1 MTLLRL
7 IFSPQSLPRLAV
19 RDDSTSSIAPVL
31 TGWFLLAFAAMNDLM
46 ANDVEQFFGFD
57 MVVRRVVGNAI
68 VAAGV
73 AVVVVLVL
81 LLIWPIDPD
90 RTTERSRAY
99 ARVGLL
105 APWCGLAPAWLW
117 AGAALAASPDVASAL
132 EVPLAASGSL
142 RPLLALIGSSW
153 LLAI

>member
-1 MTLLRL
+1 MSIFRL

-31 TGWFLLAFAAMNDLM
+31 TGWFLLAFAAMNDIM
-46 ANDVEQFFGFD
+46 ANDVEQFFGWD
-57 MVVRRVVGNAI
+57 MLVRRVVGNAI

-73 AVVVVLVL
+73 AVVAVLVL

-90 RTTERSRAY
+90 RTTERSRAH
-99 ARVGLL
+99 ARVWLL
-105 APWCGLAPAWLW
+105 ALWYVLAPAWLW
-117 AGAALAASPDVASAL
+117 GGAALAASPDVASAL
-132 EVPLAASGSL
+132 EMSLVASGSL

-153 LLAI
+153 LL

>member
-31 TGWFLLAFAAMNDLM
+31 TGWFLLAFAAMNDIM

-57 MVVRRVVGNAI
+57 MIVRRVVGNAI

-73 AVVVVLVL
+73 AVVAVLVL

-90 RTTERSRAY
+90 RTTERSRAR
-99 ARVGLL
+99 ARVWLL
-105 APWCGLAPAWLW
+105 APWCVMAPAWLW
-117 AGAALAASPDVASAL
+117 AGAALAAAPGVATAL
-132 EVPLAASGSL
+132 EMPFAANGRL
-142 RPLLALIGSSW
+142 RPVL
-153 LLAI
+153 